1 MQPFNKVWA
10 IALMTTAMMASSCSQ
25 QKNNQPA
32 PAQTTGEKSDMTAR
46 IAYVEVD
53 SVMQNYEFCKDYAQV
68 LTKKTETI
76 QNTLNSKGLA
86 LQKQVADFQSKVQS
100 GLYTREQAEAEQD
113 ALQKKQVQLQ
123 NLQQSLAAEFEKEQT
138 HYNDALRDSLH
149 NFLKKYNESFGYN
162 YIISKAGDNILLA
175 DKRFDIT
182 EDVIKGLNKRY
193 KRPTKIK
200 KELEK

>member
-1 MQPFNKVWA
+1 M
-10 IALMTTAMMASSCSQ
+10 
-25 QKNNQPA
+25 
-32 PAQTTGEKSDMTAR
+32 
-46 IAYVEVD
+46 
-53 SVMQNYEFCKDYAQV
+53 
-68 LTKKTETI
+68 
-76 QNTLNSKGLA
+76 
-86 LQKQVADFQSKVQS
+86 
-100 GLYTREQAEAEQD
+100 
-113 ALQKKQVQLQ
+113 QKKQVQLQ

-193 KRPTKIK
+193 KRPTEIK

>member
-46 IAYVEVD
+46 I
-53 SVMQNYEFCKDYAQV
+53 AQV